1 MSTGT
6 STKMRSILKGGVFTL
21 VMLAA
26 VVGLML
32 WLMGYFHP
40 KIGQGEVVA
49 ASRPVDEARLVAV
62 RSIRVPVNESAVGT
76 VRPVYETALAS
87 KILARVVTV
96 NMTAGKPVTK
106 GDVLVVLDDED
117 LKARRQQAAAG
128 RDAARAARD
137 QARIEYGRVQELRK
151 DNMATAIEV
160 DRTTSA
166 LKSAEAELDRSEQAL
181 KETDTILSY
190 ARITS
195 PLTGIVVDKKVNVGD
210 TARPGDVLATLYD
223 PTHMQLVAR
232 VRESLTYRLKVG
244 QNIQV
249 EVAAVGHPC
258 QGEVSEI
265 VPEAQAT
272 SRSFE
277 VKVTGPCPPGI
288 YAGMF
293 GRLLIPLDDQ
303 EVVVI
308 PRAAVERVGQLDV
321 VDVADGTALR
331 RRVVQLGRNL
341 GDDVEVL
348 AGLKV
353 GERVA
358 RNVK

>member
-1 MSTGT
+1 MATAT
-6 STKMRSILKGGVFTL
+6 STKIGSILKAAGFTL

-26 VVGLML
+26 VVGLMM

-40 KIGQGEVVA
+40 KVSRGGQA
-49 ASRPVDEARLVAV
+49 ARRPVDAAQLVSV
-62 RSIRVPVNESAVGT
+62 RSIRVPVHESAVGT
-76 VRPVYETALAS
+76 VRPVHEAALAA
-87 KILARVVTV
+87 KILARVVAV

-117 LKARRQQAAAG
+117 LKARQQQAAA
-128 RDAARAARD
+128 ALESARAARD
-137 QARIEYGRVQELRK
+137 QAKVEYDRVQALIK
-151 DNMATAIEV
+151 DNAAAAIEV
-160 DRTTSA
+160 ERTTTA
-166 LKSAEAELDRSEQAL
+166 LRSAEAESSRAEQLL
-181 KETDTILSY
+181 KEADTVLAY
-190 ARITS
+190 AKITS
-195 PLTGIVVDKKVNVGD
+195 PFTGIVVDKRVNVGD

-244 QNIQV
+244 QSIPV

-265 VPEAQAT
+265 VPEAQTA

-277 VKVTGPCPPGI
+277 VKVTGPCPPGV

-293 GRLLIPLDDQ
+293 GRLLIPLDEE

-308 PRAAVERVGQLDV
+308 PRRVVERVGQLDM
-321 VDVADGTALR
+321 VDVADGTVLR
-331 RRVVQLGRNL
+331 RRVVQLGREL
-341 GDDVEVL
+341 GEDVQVL
-348 AGLKV
+348 SGLKA
-353 GERVA
+353 GELVA
-358 RNVK
+358 QR